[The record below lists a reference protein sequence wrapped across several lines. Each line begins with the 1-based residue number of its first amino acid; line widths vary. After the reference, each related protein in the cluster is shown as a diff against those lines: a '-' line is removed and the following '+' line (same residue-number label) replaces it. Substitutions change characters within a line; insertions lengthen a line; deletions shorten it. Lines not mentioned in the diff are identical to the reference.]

1 MKPENISIPKG
12 TRDFDPL
19 TMAKRNWIID
29 TIRSKFLLFGFKEL
43 QTPAMENL
51 SVLLGKYGEEGDK
64 LIFKILNSGLYLPR
78 AGENEIDLEKIGKGE
93 KELTREISEKALRY
107 DLTVPFARFVA
118 KNHKELSFPFKRFQI
133 QPVWRADRPQKGR
146 FREFFQ
152 CDADTVGSSSIQT
165 DAEMALLAYEVIK
178 ALGLSGFQM
187 NINHRGFLND
197 FCEDYCQGIE
207 VEKILPI
214 LDKQDK
220 IGTEKT
226 LALLSDIGVEKRGIE
241 GFEKLFG
248 ISGDPESVISSLH
261 KLLAREGSN
270 GLEALRSMVEHLERP
285 VKDGFLKINPGL
297 ARGLD
302 YYTGSIFEIIS
313 PKAGIGSISGG
324 GRYDNL
330 TEIFGVPGI
339 PGVGLSFGLDR
350 IMEVME
356 KESLFP
362 ELEEQNQGF
371 LICPM
376 DEASTH
382 VGWELLTSLRSN
394 GSKGWMYPEIQKLK
408 KQIQYA
414 DKNNFDHVIIIGEAE
429 IQGGKFLLRDLKS
442 GEQVQ
447 LPKEELLKRLDPN
460 G

>member
-1 MKPENISIPKG
+1 M
-12 TRDFDPL
+12 
-19 TMAKRNWIID
+19 
-29 TIRSKFLLFGFKEL
+29 
-43 QTPAMENL
+43 
-51 SVLLGKYGEEGDK
+51 
-64 LIFKILNSGLYLPR
+64 
-78 AGENEIDLEKIGKGE
+78 
-93 KELTREISEKALRY
+93 
-107 DLTVPFARFVA
+107 
-118 KNHKELSFPFKRFQI
+118 
-133 QPVWRADRPQKGR
+133 
-146 FREFFQ
+146 
-152 CDADTVGSSSIQT
+152 
-165 DAEMALLAYEVIK
+165 IK
-178 ALGLSGFQM
+178 ALGLSDFQM

-197 FCEDYCQGIE
+197 FCEAYCPGIE

-226 LALLSDIGVEKRGIE
+226 LALLSEIGVDQGGIG
-241 GFEKLFG
+241 GFKDLFN
-248 ISGDPESVISSLH
+248 ISGDPENVISSLH
-261 KLLAREGSN
+261 DLLSGQDSK
-270 GLEALRSMVEHLERP
+270 GLEALESMIEHLDKP

-313 PKAGIGSISGG
+313 PTAGIGSISGG

-376 DEASTH
+376 DVAASQ
-382 VGWELLTSLRSN
+382 VGWELLTSLRSK
-394 GSKGWMYPEIQKLK
+394 GSKGWMYPEIHKLK

-414 DKNNFDHVIIIGEAE
+414 DKNNFDNVIIIGESE
-429 IQGGKFLLRDLKS
+429 IQEGKFLFKDLRS
-442 GEQVQ
+442 GEQIK
-447 LPKEELLKRLDPN
+447 LTKDELLNRLGPN
-460 G
+460 V